1 MAVIFMH
8 SMCYR
13 MGHLVGKGGGDN
25 PRWVCH
31 ELVRRV
37 CQLKGDQSAFNYE
50 VVNGHIIGKSIVELS
65 VSN

>member
-1 MAVIFMH
+1 MH

-13 MGHLVGKGGGDN
+13 MGHLVGKDQIEKGGGGN

-37 CQLKGDQSAFNYE
+37 CQLKGDQSACNYE
-50 VVNGHIIGKSIVELS
+50 VVNGHIIGKRYL
-65 VSN
+65 